1 MEIKLLNV
9 DKTMNEL
16 DILLIKL
23 QFQLGDLILS

>member
-9 DKTMNEL
+9 IKTMNEL
-16 DILLIKL
+16 DMLLIKL